1 MTSRLANY
9 TSPSLHVHITV
20 NHPDLNLFTS
30 LTSTSTD
37 TMKSRAEAEKEVA
50 SWGFRH
56 IFTWTDGGNAYYPPH
71 SHSGLTTHL
80 ILRGQLTISYPD
92 DPHIEKE
99 TFGPGARVDGMI
111 QTRW

>member
-1 MTSRLANY
+1 MTSHWLLHLIVTPQY
-9 TSPSLHVHITV
+9 TSPSTI
-20 NHPDLNLFTS
+20 PTS
-30 LTSTSTD
+30 IYHSTSTSND
-37 TMKSRAEAEKEVA
+37 TMKSRGEAEKEVA

-92 DPHIEKE
+92 EPHIEKE

-111 QTRW
+111 